1 MLLLKRTV
9 QDTCSQLMGGARG
22 YMRVLLLIVVALEV
36 GAVDTLD
43 VNLQAGWNLLGIP
56 GVISGQGV
64 LALNPALSRVVA
76 YRNDALVDVG
86 TESVPLPQGQAVAV
100 QTSAAVTIKL
110 PLPAGD
116 RSAAPVRSDLL
127 SVAQGVS
134 VLTLPVN
141 MMVSPRLF
149 GDRAVLTWENGGWR
163 AYPNAAAQRYGYG
176 DLPPVFRLN
185 PGQGFVVVGDMP
197 AKDGLNDLASELKPF
212 SNDNEMIAYL
222 REQALSQRSYG
233 AAVATPTE
241 VQPNASGVCDRPYL
255 YPVLTVGATA
265 TTTSSVTTN
274 ATTTNVQEK
283 GVGESDFLQH
293 NDRDVFYTTP
303 YTQHIL
309 VSSFDTFSRNAKP
322 LGEIAFGKCV
332 NVEAM
337 YLQNDRLIVVQG
349 SGQDYWGSWRYFSY
363 GTWNQ
368 GSTIDVYDVSDAL
381 HAKKISSQKLDGA
394 VVNSRLL
401 GDRLYLIMRY
411 VPYFEVDYP
420 QATSKSC
427 ASATALCTYTDY
439 NNPIIKNER
448 VLPYLTDL
456 LTGTKTQLFQS
467 GKFYAP
473 AKLDQYTNTVSVLA
487 FDAKT
492 GQLADKVGI
501 FGSQDTVYMSTQN
514 LYLVSADYPRYF
526 AWTIAADNETR
537 SKINRFSVGA
547 SLDYTG
553 SVFVDGTVL
562 NQFSLSEDANQVLRV
577 ATTRRF
583 WNQDWRSNTDNQVAT
598 FSGARNALKQIGLLG
613 GLGKA
618 GETLRGAR
626 FMGSKGYLNTFRNT
640 DPFYTVD
647 LSNPAAPRKVGELSI
662 PGFSTYLQA
671 IDDNRVLSI
680 GRDASDAGTTK
691 GVLLQL
697 FDVSDFANPKLADKR
712 IYGTDSN
719 TRSSAEQ
726 DAKAFTYRADGL
738 LAFDLL
744 TSSCGYTSGGSAASS
759 SSVYACVTKP
769 ALQLLKVNGM
779 QFKDLGTVAG
789 TAQTNSYGY
798 GNLIYRGLLFDQ
810 NAQTWAA
817 FLNGENIAAGVVT
830 P

>member
-1 MLLLKRTV
+1 MCMLLLKSAAH
-9 QDTCSQLMGGARG
+9 D
-22 YMRVLLLIVVALEV
+22 VLLQAAATTRHCLRLLLLTGAATGAL
-36 GAVDTLD
+36 AVETLD

-76 YRNDALVDVG
+76 YRNDGLVEVG
-86 TESVPLPQGQAVAV
+86 GESQALPQGQAVAV
-100 QTSAAVTIKL
+100 LSSTAVTIKL

-141 MMVSPRLF
+141 MVVSPRLF
-149 GDRAVLTWENGGWR
+149 GDRAVLTWDNGGWR

-176 DLPPVFRLN
+176 ALPPVFRLN

-212 SNDNEMIAYL
+212 ASDNEMLAYL
-222 REQALSQRSYG
+222 REQALAQRSYG
-233 AAVATPTE
+233 GAVTTPAVVMPT
-241 VQPNASGVCDRPYL
+241 PSGDCQQQL
-255 YPVLTVGATA
+255 IYPVA
-265 TTTSSVTTN
+265 TTTASPTASVTTN

-293 NDRDVFYTTP
+293 NGRDVFYTTP
-303 YTQHIL
+303 YTRHIQ
-309 VSSFDTFSRNAKP
+309 VSSFDNITKNGKP

-332 NVEAM
+332 NIEAM
-337 YLQNDRLIVVQG
+337 YLQNDRLTVVQG
-349 SGQDYWGSWRYFSY
+349 SGQDYWGAWLYFSY
-363 GTWNQ
+363 ATWNQ
-368 GSTIDVYDVSDAL
+368 GSTVEVFDVSDPL
-381 HAKKISSQKLDGA
+381 NAKKIASQKLDGA

-411 VPYFEVDYP
+411 VPYFEVAYP
-420 QATSKSC
+420 QATTKNC
-427 ASATALCTYTDY
+427 TTAATACTYTDY
-439 NNPIIKNER
+439 NSPVIKNE
-448 VLPYLTDL
+448 YLIPNITDL
-456 LTGTKTQLFQS
+456 LTGSKTPLFQAA
-467 GKFYAP
+467 KFYAP
-473 AKLDQYTNTVSVLA
+473 AKLDQYTNTISVLA

-492 GQLADKVGI
+492 GQLLDKVGI
-501 FGSQDTVYMSTQN
+501 FGSQETVYMSTQN

-526 AWTIAADNETR
+526 SWNIAADNETR
-537 SKINRFSVGA
+537 SKINRFSVGS

-553 SVFVDGTVL
+553 SAFVDGTVL
-562 NQFSLSEDANQVLRV
+562 NQFSLSEDSNQVLRV

-598 FSGARNALKQIGLLG
+598 FSGARNAMKQIGLLG

-647 LSNPAAPRKVGELSI
+647 LSNPSAPRKVGELSI
-662 PGFSTYLQA
+662 PGFSSYLQA
-671 IDDNRVLSI
+671 IDDNRILSI
-680 GRDASDAGTTK
+680 GRDAGDTGAIK
-691 GVLLQL
+691 GVLVQL

-712 IYGTDSN
+712 IYGNSSSV
-719 TRSSAEQ
+719 RSSAEQ

-744 TSSCGYTSGGSAASS
+744 TTNCGYVPSSTAAN
-759 SSVYACVTKP
+759 SSVYSCATRPV
-769 ALQLLKVNGM
+769 LELLKVNGT
-779 QFKDLGTVAG
+779 QFKDLGEVAG
-789 TAQTNSYGY
+789 TVQTNSYGY
-798 GNLIYRGLLFDQ
+798 GNTVYRGLLFDQ

-817 FLNGENIAAGVVT
+817 FLNGENVAASVVT